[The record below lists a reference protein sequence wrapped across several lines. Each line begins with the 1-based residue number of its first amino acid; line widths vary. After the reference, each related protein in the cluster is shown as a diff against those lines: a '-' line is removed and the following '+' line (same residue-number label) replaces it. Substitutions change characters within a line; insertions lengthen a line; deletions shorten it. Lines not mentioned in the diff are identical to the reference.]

1 MGSYIIY
8 MCTFP
13 NGKKYVG
20 QTNRDLYTRM
30 NEHYRDSMNLKCK
43 KYNWPFYKALR
54 EFGFLQT
61 DWQVLQTCENQ
72 EELNQAEKYWIK
84 YYNTNMHIAGSNGY
98 NQSEGGEGWSK
109 SR

>member
-1 MGSYIIY
+1 MGTYIIY
-8 MCTFP
+8 KCTFP
-13 NGKKYVG
+13 DGKAYIG

-30 NEHYRDSMNLKCK
+30 NEHFRNSTNPKAK
-43 KYNWPFYKALR
+43 KYSSPFCTALR
-54 EFGFLQT
+54 ETGLLNTSWEILQ
-61 DWQVLQTCENQ
+61 VCETQ

-84 YYNTNMHIAGSNGY
+84 FYNTNMHMHNSNGY